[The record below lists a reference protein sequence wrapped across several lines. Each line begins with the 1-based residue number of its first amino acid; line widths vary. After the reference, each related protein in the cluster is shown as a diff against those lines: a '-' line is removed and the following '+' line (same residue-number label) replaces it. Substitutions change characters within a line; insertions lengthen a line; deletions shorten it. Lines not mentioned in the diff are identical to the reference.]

1 MIGSTRARTPWH
13 LWVIGI
19 VAMLWNGFGCLD
31 FWMTVT
37 RDMDWLAALPPDAI
51 DWLDVTPVWGLT
63 SWALGVWG
71 GLAGSLLLLLRSR
84 WATALFALSLVGL
97 AINQVYL
104 LEPGTP
110 EMMRTTGSM
119 ALRGGIWIVAIGLLC
134 YAIRMRVRMV
144 LR

>member
-31 FWMTVT
+31 FWLTVT
-37 RDMDWLAALPPDAI
+37 RDMDWLAALPPDVI
-51 DWLDVTPVWGLT
+51 DWLDVTPVWALAG
-63 SWALGVWG
+63 WALGVG
-71 GLAGSLLLLLRSR
+71 AALAGALLLLLRSR

-110 EMMRTTGSM
+110 ELMRSTASV
-119 ALRGGIWIVAIGLLC
+119 ALRVGIWIVALALLW
-134 YAIRMRVRMV
+134 YAIRMRGRRV
-144 LR
+144 LH